1 MANINFK
8 GIKQV
13 TLSKFNETLDADK
26 LGYLWLVR
34 EPKSQSA
41 DDGGKKV
48 DNFSIYFGTRRY
60 AENDVFFRENII
72 KTFGGLLDAEG
83 AFIFPVDG
91 KNFTSIDES
100 EINDLNGLLLAL
112 DKVIKA
118 NADALTEV
126 DGKISTA
133 KTEAIEAAAA
143 ATTEALKDYAKTG
156 DIKSYNA
163 GIAIDINDENK
174 ISAKVVESAEGNKNF
189 LAVEENGLAVRAM
202 DADKTVITEKIPVA
216 GGPLAELL
224 NKAGIKEITP
234 DMSIADVLTAMVAK
248 EEYPTPSNISATI
261 SATIAAPALSG
272 SVANGA
278 IVEVGTEFTLNDVVT
293 KAISVSTT
301 PSKVSNLLYGYSA
314 ENDNKADSAEKV
326 ISKSVTTGISDNTY
340 ELAAAVTGFSANGA
354 AVVPA
359 TVTGDGSA
367 KIDSVKIGAAI
378 EGANKITITEKGA
391 IAKGSADAIESV
403 YVVSNFGKTKEDAKT
418 ATLAAVVDKASN
430 RPSASSSITITGV
443 YKYFMGYSVNTT
455 VEQFDSDGIRALD
468 ALSGNIVLT
477 TQNNTQICVILGKED
492 SDVKESD
499 GKSLVIAC
507 PTKYKLNSINNGIGA
522 SIVDNFSVRGII
534 SVKTGAINTDYNV
547 YIYPITNNTPMAY
560 KNVTLVKA

>member
-13 TLSKFNETLDADK
+13 TLSNFNQVADTEK

-60 AENDVFFRENII
+60 AENDVFFHENIV
-72 KTFGGLLDAEG
+72 KAFGGLLDAEG
-83 AFIFPVDG
+83 AFVFPVDG
-91 KNFTSIDES
+91 KSFTSIDES

-118 NADALTEV
+118 NKDALAEV

-133 KTEAIEAAAA
+133 KTEAIDAASAA
-143 ATTEALKDYAKTG
+143 ITEALKGYVKTG
-156 DIKSYNA
+156 DIKSYTA
-163 GIAIDINDENK
+163 GTAIDINDENK

-189 LAVEENGLAVRAM
+189 LAVEESGLAVRAM

-248 EEYPTPSNISATI
+248 EEYPTPSNASATI
-261 SATIAAPALSG
+261 TASIAAPVLSG
-272 SVANGA
+272 SSANGA
-278 IVEVGTEFTLNDVVT
+278 TVEVGTEFTLNDVVT
-293 KAISVSTT
+293 KVISVSTT

-314 ENDNKADSAEKV
+314 ENDNKADSTNKE
-326 ISKSVTTGISDNTY
+326 ISKTVATGISDNTY
-340 ELAAAVTGFSANGA
+340 EMAAAVTGFSANGA

-359 TVTGDGSA
+359 TITGDGSA
-367 KIDSVKIGAAI
+367 KIEAVKIGAAI

-403 YVVSNFGKTKEDAKT
+403 YVVSNFGKTKEEAKT
-418 ATLAAVVDKASN
+418 TPLAAVVDKVSI
-430 RPSASSSITITGV
+430 RPSATASITITGV
-443 YKYFMGYSVNTT
+443 YKYFMGYSENTT
-455 VEQFDSDGIRALD
+455 VEQFDSASVRALT
-468 ALSGNIVLT
+468 ALTGNVTANGTTTIVGEAKKVS
-477 TQNNTQICVILGKED
+477 N
-492 SDVKESD
+492 
-499 GKSLVIAC
+499 GKSIVIAC
-507 PTKYKLNSINNGIGA
+507 PAKYKLATIDNGLGA
-522 SIVDNFSVRGII
+522 NIMENFSVTGKV
-534 SVKTGAINTDYNV
+534 SVKTGVINTDYNV
-547 YIYPITNNTPMAY
+547 YIYPIINNAEVEF